1 MPQGLL
7 TEDPA
12 GKERCG
18 LLGHTPN
25 PSQEGGV
32 MQGTIVKMRVPKK
45 DINI

>member
-25 PSQEGGV
+25 PSQEGSV
-32 MQGTIVKMRVPKK
+32 MQGTIAKMLIP
-45 DINI
+45 N